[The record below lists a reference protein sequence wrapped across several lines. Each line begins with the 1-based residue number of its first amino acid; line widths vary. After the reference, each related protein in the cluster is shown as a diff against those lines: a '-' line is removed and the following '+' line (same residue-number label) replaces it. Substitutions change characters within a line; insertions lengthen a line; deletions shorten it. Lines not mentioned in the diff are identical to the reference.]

1 MRMRKFED
9 INVVDLIIKVQYLFS
24 YSICRTTLMYIFYKF
39 NKLVY
44 VLDNSVDSYNP
55 IYVWIG
61 GGEG

>member
-9 INVVDLIIKVQYLFS
+9 INVVDLIIKVQSLFS
-24 YSICRTTLMYIFYKF
+24 YPICRTTLMYIFYTF

-44 VLDNSVDSYNP
+44 DLDNSVDSYNP